1 MAKIQPVV
9 FPLNAGTATELSVLI
24 LNFPTDATT
33 CTTYYE
39 LKSEVIEERTEV
51 TETTEV
57 TEVTE
62 TTEVTKVISST
73 PAKLLSNGNYTLT
86 EAEFAAWG
94 EDNTW
99 VETCVANA
107 IGVTIL
113 TF

>member
-9 FPLNAGTATELSVLI
+9 FPLNAGTATEMTVLI

-39 LKSEVIEERTEV
+39 LKSEA
-51 TETTEV
+51 TETA
-57 TEVTE
+57 
-62 TTEVTKVISST
+62 
-73 PAKLLSNGNYTLT
+73 PAKVLSNGNYTLT
-86 EAEFAAWG
+86 DAEFAAWG

-107 IGVTIL
+107 IGVVIT